1 MQPLTKSEINMTV
14 PQATERKNMITTNKK
29 SIIDLLDKMKGEIA
43 RCLPK
48 HLTPE
53 RMARIALTELR
64 KTPKLQE
71 CDPLSFIAAI
81 MQASQ
86 LGLEP
91 GILGSCYL
99 IPFKNNHTGKTECTF
114 MPGYRGF
121 LDLARRSGQIISL
134 VARAVYENDE
144 FSYEFGLKEDLTHKP
159 AMKNRGELIAV
170 YAVAILKDG
179 GHQFDV
185 MSRNEVDNIKNQSK
199 SKNNGP
205 WVTHYEEMAKKTVL
219 RKLFKWLPCSVELQ
233 KAVSLDELQEAGIQ
247 NIKAAASEEFD
258 IDFIDDQEIHIQ
270 KKSKSDQLMDKIMYV
285 KQQDNEE
292 LIFPENTGE
301 CASKEQL
308 EELHNY
314 LAVKKFSKEQFNS
327 TLIHFNIET
336 LSELTIIQ
344 ANEFISILKQCDEK

>member
-1 MQPLTKSEINMTV
+1 MSNNMS
-14 PQATERKNMITTNKK
+14 QTERKTMMMANQNSVMG
-29 SIIDLLDKMKGEIA
+29 LLEKMKGEIA

-53 RMARIALTELR
+53 RMARIAMTELR

-71 CDPLSFIAAI
+71 CDPMSFIAAI

-99 IPFKNNHTGKTECTF
+99 IPFNNNQTGKVECTF

-121 LDLARRSGQIISL
+121 LDLARRSGQIQSL
-134 VARAVYENDE
+134 VSRAVYENDE
-144 FSYEFGLKEDLTHKP
+144 FSYEFGLKEDLIHKP
-159 AMKNRGELIAV
+159 AMTERGELIAV

-185 MSRNEVDNIKNQSK
+185 MSRKDVDIIRSQSK

-219 RKLFKWLPCSVELQ
+219 RKLFKWLPCSVEMQ
-233 KAVSLDELQEAGIQ
+233 KAVSLDELQEAGMQ
-247 NIKAAASEEFD
+247 NIKASASEEFD
-258 IDFIDDQEIHIQ
+258 IDFVDENGETPSTQPSRKHDKLMNKLKTAKGQTIEGESYETGEAATPEQLKEIHA
-270 KKSKSDQLMDKIMYV
+270 LMSV
-285 KQQDNEE
+285 KD
-292 LIFPENTGE
+292 LSPTF
-301 CASKEQL
+301 
-308 EELHNY
+308 
-314 LAVKKFSKEQFNS
+314 LADS
-327 TLIHFNIET
+327 
-336 LSELTIIQ
+336 LSFYGVAALGELTLDQ
-344 ANEFISILKQCDEK
+344 ASDFMTTLNKEADK